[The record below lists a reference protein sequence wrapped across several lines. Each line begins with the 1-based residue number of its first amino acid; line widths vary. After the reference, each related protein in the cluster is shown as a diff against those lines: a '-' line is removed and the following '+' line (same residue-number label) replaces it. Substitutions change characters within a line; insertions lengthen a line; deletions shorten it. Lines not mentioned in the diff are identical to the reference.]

1 MPSVFNN
8 LRLEGAGRQGSLQIA
23 GDGAA
28 YTCRSGR
35 SDGKVTAVKGV
46 KRATWT
52 VFGKYANMSMT
63 IEKLASEW
71 NLDTVVRKLPQH
83 ARWIHIP
90 RAMGADHLHRDFP
103 NATDEGDKVSQL
115 RLQVEVS
122 DDGDSLEFAAWV
134 CVGA

>member
-52 VFGKYANMSMT
+52 VFGKYANVV
-63 IEKLASEW
+63 L
-71 NLDTVVRKLPQH
+71 LD
-83 ARWIHIP
+83 
-90 RAMGADHLHRDFP
+90 G
-103 NATDEGDKVSQL
+103 
-115 RLQVEVS
+115 
-122 DDGDSLEFAAWV
+122 DDGVLM
-134 CVGA
+134 

>member
-52 VFGKYANMSMT
+52 VFG
-63 IEKLASEW
+63 
-71 NLDTVVRKLPQH
+71 
-83 ARWIHIP
+83 
-90 RAMGADHLHRDFP
+90 
-103 NATDEGDKVSQL
+103 
-115 RLQVEVS
+115 
-122 DDGDSLEFAAWV
+122 
-134 CVGA
+134 

>member
-52 VFGKYANMSMT
+52 VFGKYANVV
-63 IEKLASEW
+63 L
-71 NLDTVVRKLPQH
+71 LD
-83 ARWIHIP
+83 
-90 RAMGADHLHRDFP
+90 G
-103 NATDEGDKVSQL
+103 
-115 RLQVEVS
+115 
-122 DDGDSLEFAAWV
+122 DDGVLMRLDGFTAKKTRLETTFGVMSVALFWRFPR
-134 CVGA
+134 